1 MGNAVTTN
9 PVIIMMINMTVVFA
23 VLFGLSLMIRLIHVI
38 DPTRKKEVKAAKPAP
53 AAPAVSA
60 APAATAPTAPAAEEG
75 IPTEVVAVIAAAVTA
90 CGYSSSQIRTIRP
103 LQRNNWK
110 QAGRFD
116 GVQRL

>member
-23 VLFGLSLMIRLIHVI
+23 VLYGLSLMIRLIHLI
-38 DPTRKKEVKAAKPAP
+38 DPTRKKEEKAPVPAPVVKAPQA
-53 AAPAVSA
+53 
-60 APAATAPTAPAAEEG
+60 AATPVVEEG
-75 IPTEVVAVIAAAVTA
+75 IPTEVVAVIAAAITA

-103 LQRNNWK
+103 LQRSGWK

-116 GVQRL
+116 GMQGRL

>member
-9 PVIIMMINMTVVFA
+9 PVIIMMINMTVVFV
-23 VLFGLSLMIRLIHVI
+23 VLYGLSLMIRLIHVI
-38 DPTRKKEVKAAKPAP
+38 DPTRKKEVKAAAPAP
-53 AAPAVSA
+53 AAPAAPVPA
-60 APAATAPTAPAAEEG
+60 APAAAAEEG

-103 LQRNNWK
+103 LQRNGWK

>member
-1 MGNAVTTN
+1 
-9 PVIIMMINMTVVFA
+9 MMINMTVVFA

-60 APAATAPTAPAAEEG
+60 APAPTAPAAEEG

>member
-1 MGNAVTTN
+1 MGHPVTTN
-9 PVIIMMINMTVVFA
+9 PFIIMMINMTVVFV
-23 VLFGLSLMIRLIHVI
+23 VLYGLSLMIRLIHVI
-38 DPTRKKEVKAAKPAP
+38 DPTRKKEVKAAAPAP
-53 AAPAVSA
+53 AAPAAPVPA
-60 APAATAPTAPAAEEG
+60 APAAAAEEG

-103 LQRNNWK
+103 LQRNGWK

>member
-60 APAATAPTAPAAEEG
+60 APAPTAPAAEEG

>member
-9 PVIIMMINMTVVFA
+9 PVIIMMINMTVVFV
-23 VLFGLSLMIRLIHVI
+23 VLYGLSLMIRLIHVI
-38 DPTRKKEVKAAKPAP
+38 DPTRKKEVKAAAPAP
-53 AAPAVSA
+53 AAPAAPVPA
-60 APAATAPTAPAAEEG
+60 APAAAAEEG
-75 IPTEVVAVIAAAVTA
+75 IPTEVVAVIDAAVTA

-103 LQRNNWK
+103 LQRNGWK

>member
-1 MGNAVTTN
+1 
-9 PVIIMMINMTVVFA
+9 MMINMTVVFV
-23 VLFGLSLMIRLIHVI
+23 VLYGLSLMIRLIHVI
-38 DPTRKKEVKAAKPAP
+38 DPTRKKEVKAAAPAP
-53 AAPAVSA
+53 AAPAAPVPA
-60 APAATAPTAPAAEEG
+60 APAAAAEEG

>member
-1 MGNAVTTN
+1 
-9 PVIIMMINMTVVFA
+9 MMINMTVVFV
-23 VLFGLSLMIRLIHVI
+23 VLYGLSLMIRLIHVI
-38 DPTRKKEVKAAKPAP
+38 DPTRKKEVKAAAPAP
-53 AAPAVSA
+53 AAPAAPVPA
-60 APAATAPTAPAAEEG
+60 APAAAAEEG

-90 CGYSSSQIRTIRP
+90 CGYGSSQIRTIRP

>member
-1 MGNAVTTN
+1 
-9 PVIIMMINMTVVFA
+9 
-23 VLFGLSLMIRLIHVI
+23 MIRLIHVI
-38 DPTRKKEVKAAKPAP
+38 DPTRKKEVKAAAPAP
-53 AAPAVSA
+53 AAPAAPVPA
-60 APAATAPTAPAAEEG
+60 APAAAAEEG

-103 LQRNNWK
+103 LQRNGWK

>member
-38 DPTRKKEVKAAKPAP
+38 DPTRKKEVKAAAPAP
-53 AAPAVSA
+53 AAPAAPVPA
-60 APAATAPTAPAAEEG
+60 APAAAAEEG

-103 LQRNNWK
+103 LQRNGWK